1 MMEFILVTVVLC
13 LPIAMV
19 IIFDVLQTKQID
31 NMRNEVSKELNLLNN
46 RVDVLHALM
55 FKSKATKSKNKSK
68 K

>member
-1 MMEFILVTVVLC
+1 MMEFILFTVVMC

-55 FKSKATKSKNKSK
+55 YKGNGKSKNKSK